1 MVGVLLAYN
10 LEHVHGQLGQMW
22 NATETPGMIGRA
34 PNFGKRFGVSLNRQ
48 AGSNHFLFSVIYLSQ
63 VPDMETKYHSGAS

>member
-48 AGSNHFLFSVIYLSQ
+48 AGSNHFLFSVIYFSQ
-63 VPDMETKYHSGAS
+63 VPDMEKKYHSGAS